1 MRRTLT
7 KLLSEDHPL
16 IEKRSC
22 KRRGNSERPKYQ
34 NVRVSFSSAGLSFDS
49 VLAVGRAANWRS
61 GWGVL
66 SLITSFYGNGGT
78 KFPDEVP
85 AEQGSHAPKDGTRP
99 ARSASLTSNVADLTT
114 NGFTNTASRRLATAR
129 SIRISCAT
137 PYSAVRWSTGFWCAA
152 MLRKSLNF
160 APDDCANSLA
170 RRQTETTTEAVRSE
184 GVAA

>member
-1 MRRTLT
+1 LRKAAKRKRPVRITAFRRIVTRANSSRRLCNCCRV
-7 KLLSEDHPL
+7 LLNASYVNKTAFRGSSL

-85 AEQGSHAPKDGTRP
+85 AEQGSHALKDGTHP
-99 ARSASLTSNVADLTT
+99 ARDWAAPP
-114 NGFTNTASRRLATAR
+114 GPSRDGTGTGWPGRAR
-129 SIRISCAT
+129 AWDVS
-137 PYSAVRWSTGFWCAA
+137 G
-152 MLRKSLNF
+152 
-160 APDDCANSLA
+160 
-170 RRQTETTTEAVRSE
+170 RR
-184 GVAA
+184 GL